1 MTKQGLVI
9 IFNKAATKEGVEAV
23 TRAVNVSFSDDAQEV
38 TLSVK
43 NAEGSKSANTL
54 TIPAS
59 IFGSIPP
66 ADQNLVT
73 FNNIPDLDNLA
84 LNFKTVSEKPNITCL
99 SVCPNLRETRP
110 SLITSDE

>member
-1 MTKQGLVI
+1 MNEHSCSSCQ
-9 IFNKAATKEGVEAV
+9 NEAV

-66 ADQNLVT
+66 AD
-73 FNNIPDLDNLA
+73 
-84 LNFKTVSEKPNITCL
+84 
-99 SVCPNLRETRP
+99 
-110 SLITSDE
+110 